1 MWSQTQI
8 SDVLTV
14 EQDQSPGHHP
24 GFQGVRPARL
34 LLVPWIRGRGRDRQA
49 TGRSRALIRLRLTA
63 RRYRAICTLFSLF
76 LLRLCNRK
84 KKFQT
89 DQSGTETID
98 GDRASGCPFC
108 FIYSFVRLRTLSSDL
123 HSQRIRIPC
132 FRSYSFL
139 FFFLWVISFLSLFLT
154 REKSKKAAPRAIALR
169 SFISSHFDLHSEN
182 SYYLS
187 LFLFLFYFK
196 VLYTPRII
204 AGLSYFSK
212 ANGKTLKML

>member
-1 MWSQTQI
+1 MVVTI
-8 SDVLTV
+8 SGVLTV

-89 DQSGTETID
+89 GQSGTETID
-98 GDRASGCPFC
+98 GDRASGCPF
-108 FIYSFVRLRTLSSDL
+108 F
-123 HSQRIRIPC
+123 
-132 FRSYSFL
+132 
-139 FFFLWVISFLSLFLT
+139 FFFLILSCVFAPFPPSSQSKDSHSMLSVLLF
-154 REKSKKAAPRAIALR
+154 SI
-169 SFISSHFDLHSEN
+169 FIFVEFFFFFES
-182 SYYLS
+182 
-187 LFLFLFYFK
+187 
-196 VLYTPRII
+196 
-204 AGLSYFSK
+204 
-212 ANGKTLKML
+212 